1 MGQKVNP
8 IGLRMGVTLNWRSR
22 WFVRGRKF
30 ADNIKE
36 DYLLRDYIKKKLKGA
51 GVSKIE
57 IERTA
62 SHVKLIIYT
71 SRPGVV
77 IGKKGVGIDL
87 LTEDIQ
93 KQTPNKVLVDVHEV
107 RKPDIEAQLVAEN
120 IALQLEKRV
129 SWRRAVKKA
138 MAGAIRRGVR
148 GVKVRVAGRLDGAEI
163 ARSEWYNEKRI
174 PLHTLRANIDY
185 GTATAFT
192 TYGTTGV
199 KVWIY
204 HGDILKRK
212 EVKTSVDSR
221 PHASVEKVHQEGG
234 SCLALKR

>member
-8 IGLRMGVTLNWRSR
+8 TGLRMGVIFNWRSR
-22 WFVRGRKF
+22 WFVKGRQF
-30 ADNIKE
+30 ADNIQE
-36 DYLLRDYIKKKLKGA
+36 DHKLRTYVKQKLKGA
-51 GVSKIE
+51 GIAKIE
-57 IERTA
+57 IERTV

-87 LTEDIQ
+87 LTADVQ
-93 KQTPNKVLVDVHEV
+93 KQTSNKVLVEIHEI
-107 RKPDIEAQLVAEN
+107 RKPDATAQLVAEN

-138 MAGAIRRGVR
+138 IAGAIRRGVR
-148 GVKVRVAGRLDGAEI
+148 GIKVRVAGRLDGAEI
-163 ARSEWYNEKRI
+163 ARAEWYNEKRI

-192 TYGTTGV
+192 TYGTSGV

-204 HGDILKRK
+204 HEDFYKRK
-212 EVKTSVDSR
+212 EVKEVNFAQS
-221 PHASVEKVHQEGG
+221 
-234 SCLALKR
+234 